1 MWISWVL
8 PVQKKLPH
16 LSFPGIVAYET
27 PEKELAQKDLGL
39 LQYHICGEEVVIF
52 QEEYS
57 RLRTQKL

>member
-1 MWISWVL
+1 
-8 PVQKKLPH
+8 VQKKLPH